1 MKAREKLNDLKALW
15 GLRTDEELAKKLEI
29 SKETINSWIKRD
41 KIPEKWE
48 LKIGQMNNIVVH
60 IEQSVP
66 ANTLKNHI
74 GDREMEILKA
84 FRELSAE
91 KQELYYYKIK
101 GDAVEERL
109 KNQES
114 KITVVKYA

>member
-15 GLRTDEELAKKLEI
+15 GLKTDEELSKKLEI

-48 LKIGQMNNIVVH
+48 LKIGQMNNIIVH
-60 IEQSVP
+60 VEQSVP
-66 ANTLKNHI
+66 ANTLNNHI
-74 GDREMEILKA
+74 ADREMEIIKA

-91 KQELYYYKIK
+91 KQEVYYYKIK
-101 GDAVEERL
+101 LEAAEERI
-109 KNQES
+109 KNQEQPS
-114 KITVVKYA
+114 TAAKYA